1 MNDRF
6 KFRAGFTISF
16 YDIAGNDVERQI
28 ILDSCFSIDNGGE
41 GICVNEEIIQEA
53 LDIYVAKDEHKSA
66 WDFINANYAET
77 DGYYFIDSV
86 DFLDQCTGLKDKN
99 GKLIYEGDII
109 VKSDV
114 SAIGY
119 SRTRVCKV
127 HWHNDWL
134 SWAITTQYGDTYELS
149 EFEPQQYEIIG
160 NIHENADLLENEE

>member
-6 KFRAGFTISF
+6 KFRAWDKKHGIMVYCEEEASREQIHEYEAL
-16 YDIAGNDVERQI
+16 YDWDEDYGCWEYKCLSG
-28 ILDSCFSIDNGGE
+28 LDSLIRD
-41 GICVNEEIIQEA
+41 
-53 LDIYVAKDEHKSA
+53 D
-66 WDFINANYAET
+66 DFVVE
-77 DGYYFIDSV
+77 
-86 DFLDQCTGLKDKN
+86 QCTGLRDEN

-160 NIHENADLLENEE
+160 NIHENADLLEVEND